1 MSGAEGVRRL
11 RPHLGLALLLLLFVL
26 VYARS
31 LLGDFVVDDVPT
43 IRDNPYIQQS
53 GHFADY
59 FSRSLWANTALED
72 DSVPMYRPLFHV
84 FHALSFGVW
93 GDHPFGYHAVLLL
106 LHMANICLVYLLVRR
121 IAPLSAAAAV
131 FGAAV
136 FALNPARVES
146 VAWISGIPDPLTTL
160 FILLALFAHRAQVA
174 PAGRLWPYAA
184 ALVSFQLAL
193 WSKEVALIFPLL
205 VVAHDFIY
213 TRRIRWGISALYAV
227 LAAAYL
233 LTRSAVLGSSG
244 DWSGLDLPSPVRLA
258 DFLLGYGEL
267 LTFPVDI
274 PFYLSPPQH
283 PVASALGIV
292 GVLALLAAVAFS
304 WRGGSDATKKSLLF
318 SLTWIIA
325 FSWSAMLMALY
336 REGYFSARFLYLPA
350 VGMAILA
357 AVLYDQL
364 SARHASRKKF
374 IAAAGVLLI
383 AFYSALSWKEI
394 GAWHDDGSM
403 YAKIVRDAPE
413 DATGHVG
420 LGQYYFS
427 RGDYVRAEPAFL
439 AALDQQGSRK
449 QRAVAFAALGT
460 MRGMAGDIAQSRGYL
475 EQAVNLDPASSE
487 AWTGLG
493 NLAWMEGR
501 LLDAIPAYEKALA
514 ARPNN
519 HEAAMNLASAYE
531 KTGQSWHADA
541 LRQRMAAQQR

>member
-1 MSGAEGVRRL
+1 MMFSTGVARL
-11 RPHLGLALLLLLFVL
+11 RGHPGLAVLLLLVL
-26 VYARS
+26 LIYARS
-31 LLGDFVVDDVPT
+31 LLGDFVVDDVPV

-59 FSRSLWANTALED
+59 FSRSLWENSALED
-72 DSVPMYRPLFHV
+72 ASVPMYRPLFHV

-93 GDHPFGYHAVLLL
+93 GHHPFGYHAVLLL
-106 LHMANICLVYLLVRR
+106 LHMANICLVYRLARR
-121 IAPLSAAAAV
+121 IAPASAAAAT

-160 FILLALFAHRAQVA
+160 FLLLALFAHRAQA
-174 PAGRLWPYAA
+174 EPAGRLWPYVA

-205 VVAHDFIY
+205 VVAHDLIY
-213 TRRIRWGISALYAV
+213 TRHIRWGISALYAG

-233 LTRSAVLGSSG
+233 LTRSAVLGSAG
-244 DWSGLDLPSPVRLA
+244 DWNALELPQAARLL

-267 LTFPVDI
+267 LTFPAAI

-283 PVASALGIV
+283 PVSSALGVV
-292 GVLALLAAVAFS
+292 GVLALLAAVAVA
-304 WRGGSDATKKSLLF
+304 WRGGNGACKKSLLF
-318 SLTWIIA
+318 SLAWMVA

-350 VGMAILA
+350 VGMAMLA

-364 SARHASRKKF
+364 SARHARRKKLL
-374 IAAAGVLLI
+374 AGAGVLLV
-383 AFYSALSWKEI
+383 AFYSVVSWEEI
-394 GAWHDDGSM
+394 DAWHDDGSI

-413 DATGHVG
+413 DATGHIG
-420 LGQYYFS
+420 LGRFHFS
-427 RGDYVRAEPAFL
+427 RGDYARAEPAFL
-439 AALDQQGSRK
+439 AALEQHGST
-449 QRAVAFAALGT
+449 QNRAATLAALGT
-460 MRGMAGDIAQSRGYL
+460 MRGMAGDIAQSRNYL
-475 EQAVNLDPASSE
+475 EQAVSLDPASSE

-514 ARPNN
+514 VHPKNY
-519 HEAAMNLASAYE
+519 EAAMNLASAYE
-531 KTGQSWHADA
+531 KTGQGWRAA
-541 LRQRMAAQQR
+541 PIRQRWSTQQH